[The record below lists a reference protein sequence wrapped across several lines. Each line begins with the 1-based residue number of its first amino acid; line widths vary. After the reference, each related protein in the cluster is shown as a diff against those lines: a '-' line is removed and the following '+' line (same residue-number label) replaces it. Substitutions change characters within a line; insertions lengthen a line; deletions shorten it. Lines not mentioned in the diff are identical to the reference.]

1 MSWNNCN
8 TKDNAKSGNPLSI
21 TANPNIEPNRDTT
34 FSKIKQNFL
43 VLPNYIDAT
52 HSWVKQLPITIG
64 EEENNYLD
72 IDSAENPTTSP
83 NSIVQ
88 NRDDVVTARSNNV
101 QRENNVSTSVENDTS
116 GLNGN
121 ENVTEIITSSKHHQS
136 RQI

>member
-43 VLPNYIDAT
+43 VLPNYIDT
-52 HSWVKQLPITIG
+52 TQRCNSITIG

-88 NRDDVVTARSNNV
+88 NRHDIVTARSNNV
-101 QRENNVSTSVENDTS
+101 QRKNSVSTSVENDTS

-121 ENVTEIITSSKHHQS
+121 ENVTEIITLADTEPHHQS
-136 RQI
+136 R